1 MRSKLCIIAIVSCA
15 ALTGCSSVPDL
26 SHINN
31 DLTAQYMADALLKN
45 DDSYQGVLDYDHS
58 ILEATPTP
66 TVEPTPA
73 ATAAPTQDQNA
84 NDANAGSGS
93 DGASTDNTQNNGTDS
108 SLASSEPGAQSSM
121 EPQAEQVSPAQ
132 VYGIKGISMKAVSYK
147 LVKSYGSSYANCT
160 ASKGRKL
167 LVVQFSISNDSAKAR
182 TVDLSKAGVQA
193 SVTINGQAAGGA
205 MLSVVDEDLQH
216 MKTKLAAGKKKQG
229 VLLFEVDKDQKI
241 DSVSVTL
248 SAGQKQADVT
258 VK

>member
-1 MRSKLCIIAIVSCA
+1 MRSKLCIMTIVACA
-15 ALTGCSSVPDL
+15 ALTGCSNVPDL
-26 SHINN
+26 SHIDN

-73 ATAAPTQDQNA
+73 ATAAPAQDQNMDGTNTSSA
-84 NDANAGSGS
+84 NEGAGT
-93 DGASTDNTQNNGTDS
+93 DGVQNNSTD
-108 SLASSEPGAQSSM
+108 SLASAEPGAQSSM

-132 VYGIKGISMKAVSYK
+132 VYGIKGVSIKAGSYK

-160 ASKGRKL
+160 ASKGKKL
-167 LVVQFSISNDSAKAR
+167 LVVQFNISNDSSKAK
-182 TVDLSKAGVQA
+182 TVDLSKSGVQA
-193 SVTINGQAAGGA
+193 SLMLNGQAAGGA
-205 MLSVVDEDLQH
+205 MLSVVDEDMQH
-216 MKTKLAAGKKKQG
+216 LKTKLAAGKKKQG

-248 SAGQKQADVT
+248 SSGQKQADVT